1 MSFSDS
7 MIAPPGRPSLPVARA
22 AAALR
27 RGAPLQRLR
36 AVGRQRA
43 RPRGRLRQRQH
54 VSEQGAGRA
63 RRQRRRRQ
71 QGLHREV
78 IRNLKT
84 IAPAL

>member
-1 MSFSDS
+1 

-27 RGAPLQRLR
+27 RRAPLQRLR

-54 VSEQGAGRA
+54 VPEQGAGRA
-63 RRQRRRRQ
+63 SRQRRRWQ

-78 IRNLKT
+78 IQNLK
-84 IAPAL
+84 ISVCV